1 LGTAHLNSDVYNI
14 GDNQLLISV
23 TKGWLFNDVMKFAL
37 SRPEVEK
44 VYYNGKDYFKDYF
57 DDDADR
63 DL

>member
-1 LGTAHLNSDVYNI
+1 MYNI